1 MRLKRP
7 RLRLRTGMALVA
19 VAASLM
25 GWALHRRRGEEYA
38 RLAERYRAEEKG
50 HAETAEL
57 IRKEQ
62 IMPRL
67 SREQTLIGVA
77 FHRRQA
83 SHHRQLRDKYEAA
96 AARPWL
102 PVEPDPPPPD

>member
-1 MRLKRP
+1 MRPGLP
-7 RLRLRTGMALVA
+7 RLRLRSGMILVA
-19 VAASLM
+19 IAASLM
-25 GWALHRRRGEEYA
+25 GWALHCWRSEGYA
-38 RLAERYRAEEKG
+38 RLAERYRAEEEG

-62 IMPRL
+62 TMPRL

-83 SHHRQLRDKYEAA
+83 SYYRRLRDKYEAA
-96 AARPWL
+96 AARPWR
-102 PVEPDPPPPD
+102 PVAPDPPPPD